1 MTIRAMVKVLKIE
14 KVEFDIGHARL
25 LDDLEKLD
33 KAHKALKSELSS
45 SSEPLDQSQGHPSNE
60 INKGKSVVIMT
71 NTCCK
76 HGDVLDENIKLRAE
90 LEKCLASQK
99 ASNVGCRLGKLSKS
113 QKRKLWRKKK
123 RSLAY
128 SQMEA
133 GTSDE
138 GGGGTS
144 GCGGVSDPRNGV
156 SAA

>member
-45 SSEPLDQSQGHPSNE
+45 SSKPLDQSQGQPSNE
-60 INKGKSVVIMT
+60 LNKGKSVVIMT
-71 NTCCK
+71 NPCCK
-76 HGDVLDENIKLRAE
+76 HSDVLDENNKLRVE

-99 ASNVGCRLGKLSKS
+99 AGNVVGGLGKPSKS
-113 QKRKLWRKKK
+113 QKRKHRRMRK
-123 RSLAY
+123 RNLAN

-133 GTSDE
+133 GTS
-138 GGGGTS
+138 
-144 GCGGVSDPRNGV
+144 
-156 SAA
+156 